1 MNKALITLAVLGTFA
16 GAAAAQSSVAVFG
29 VLDVNGRY
37 LKNGDVDTKLLA
49 NDGNSSSRLGFR
61 GIEDLGN
68 GLKAGFWL
76 ESSVAADTGSINSS
90 GKFWHRRST
99 VSLISSNYG
108 EVRLGRDTVPTW
120 TAFADNDVFGTV
132 GIADASRSFGV
143 LGSNA
148 DTKLRADNL
157 ASYFLPANLGGI
169 YGNVSVA
176 PGEGVA
182 GKKYSGGRV
191 GYRAGPIDGSIAYGT
206 TETSTG
212 DFKVLV
218 FGGSY
223 DFGVAKVYAS
233 VQQTELDVNEDR
245 HYTLGV
251 AAPVAGGTFKASYS
265 KADGQ
270 SGNATNREAD
280 QYAVGYVYDLSKR
293 TALYSTLALIDNK
306 GTANYTVADITGVT
320 LGAGQKSQGFEAGI
334 RHSF

>member
-1 MNKALITLAVLGTFA
+1 MKKALITLAVLGAFA
-16 GAAAAQSSVAVFG
+16 GAASAQSSVTVFG

-61 GIEDLGN
+61 GVEDLGN

-120 TAFADNDVFGTV
+120 TIFADNDVFGTV
-132 GIADASRSFGV
+132 GIADASRTFGV

-157 ASYFLPANLGGI
+157 ASYFLPASLGGI

-176 PGEGVA
+176 PSEGA
-182 GKKYSGGRV
+182 SGKKYTGGRL
-191 GYRAGPIDGSIAYGT
+191 GYRAGPIDASAAYGT

-212 DFKVLV
+212 DFKVTV
-218 FGGSY
+218 FAGSY
-223 DFGVAKVYAS
+223 DFGVAKVHGS
-233 VQQTELDVNEDR
+233 VQQTELEASEDR
-245 HYTLGV
+245 HYTVGV
-251 AAPVAGGTFKASYS
+251 TAPVAGGTFKASYS

-270 SGNATNREAD
+270 SGSVAGAEAD

-293 TALYSTLALIDNK
+293 TALYSTLAVIDNK
-306 GTANYTVADITGVT
+306 GSARYTVGDITGVT

>member
-1 MNKALITLAVLGTFA
+1 MRE
-16 GAAAAQSSVAVFG
+16 S
-29 VLDVNGRY
+29 
-37 LKNGDVDTKLLA
+37 
-49 NDGNSSSRLGFR
+49 
-61 GIEDLGN
+61 
-68 GLKAGFWL
+68 L
-76 ESSVAADTGSINSS
+76 EAEEA
-90 GKFWHRRST
+90 
-99 VSLISSNYG
+99 
-108 EVRLGRDTVPTW
+108 
-120 TAFADNDVFGTV
+120 V
-132 GIADASRSFGV
+132 GIADASRTFGV

-157 ASYFLPANLGGI
+157 ASYFLPSNLGGI

-182 GKKYSGGRV
+182 GKKYSGGRI
-191 GYRAGPIDGSIAYGT
+191 GYRAGPMDGSVAYGT

-233 VQQTELDVNEDR
+233 AQKTEVQANEDR

-251 AAPVAGGTFKASYS
+251 TAPVAGGTFKASYS

-270 SGNATNREAD
+270 AGAFVNTQAD

-293 TALYSTLALIDNK
+293 TALYSTLAVIDNK

>member
-1 MNKALITLAVLGTFA
+1 MKKTLLTLAVLGAFA
-16 GAAAAQSSVAVFG
+16 GAASAQSSATVFG

-61 GIEDLGN
+61 GVEDLGN

-90 GKFWHRRST
+90 GRFWHRRST
-99 VSLISSNYG
+99 VSLTSNQYG

-120 TAFADNDVFGTV
+120 TIFADNDVFGTV
-132 GIADASRSFGV
+132 GIGDASRTFGV
-143 LGSNA
+143 LGSTA
-148 DTKLRADNL
+148 DTKQRADNL

-176 PGEGVA
+176 PGEGGS
-182 GKKYSGGRV
+182 GKKYTGGRL
-191 GYRAGPIDGSIAYGT
+191 GYRAGPIDASAAYGT
-206 TETSTG
+206 TGTATG
-212 DFKVLV
+212 DFKVAV
-218 FGGSY
+218 VAGSY
-223 DFGVAKVYAS
+223 DFGRAKVVGS
-233 VQQTELDVNEDR
+233 VQQTKLEASEDR

-251 AAPVAGGTFKASYS
+251 TAPLATGTIKASYS
-265 KADGQ
+265 RADGQ
-270 SGNATNREAD
+270 SGSVAGAQAD
-280 QYAVGYVYDLSKR
+280 QYAVGYVHDLSKR
-293 TALYSTLALIDNK
+293 TALYGTLALVDNK
-306 GTANYTVADITGVT
+306 GSARYTVGDITGAT